1 VTYHSQ
7 VAVQNKELH
16 VLNFDTQLSLTVA
29 HNLCGVTSGLNVRNR
44 APRKGEQP
52 DTMHHGDAV
61 NMIDITRNAAVDP
74 NKEFTCDQCVDFI
87 FDEVKRSMKIRA
99 HYSKFLAQNEAV
111 GAALRLNFG
120 ELPQCVALMQM
131 LNVEPGTLFMY
142 EGSLVEV
149 VSVNENNVLVR
160 VDDTFDQFN
169 ITLNEAAEFIQSY
182 LG

>member
-1 VTYHSQ
+1 
-7 VAVQNKELH
+7 
-16 VLNFDTQLSLTVA
+16 
-29 HNLCGVTSGLNVRNR
+29 
-44 APRKGEQP
+44 
-52 DTMHHGDAV
+52 
-61 NMIDITRNAAVDP
+61 
-74 NKEFTCDQCVDFI
+74 
-87 FDEVKRSMKIRA
+87 MKIRA
-99 HYSKFLAQNEAV
+99 HNSKFLAQNEAV